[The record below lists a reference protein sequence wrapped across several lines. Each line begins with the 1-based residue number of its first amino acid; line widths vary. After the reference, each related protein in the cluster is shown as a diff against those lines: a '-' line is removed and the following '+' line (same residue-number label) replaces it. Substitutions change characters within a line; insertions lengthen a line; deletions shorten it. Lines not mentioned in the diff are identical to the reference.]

1 MKIISDSSG
10 YSRANLGEAFFG
22 NADGAH
28 ARNMEQGSDA
38 LLRAIW
44 RRHPRIMHYAAKA
57 GRNVVVP
64 GVGFAK

>member
-1 MKIISDSSG
+1 MEDNMDTFRDSAHH
-10 YSRANLGEAFFG
+10 ANMA
-22 NADGAH
+22 
-28 ARNMEQGSDA
+28 QGSAA

-44 RRHPRIMHYAAKA
+44 KRHPRIMYFAAKA

>member
-1 MKIISDSSG
+1 MNVFS
-10 YSRANLGEAFFG
+10 EAY
-22 NADGAH
+22 H
-28 ARNMEQGSDA
+28 ERNMAQGSDA

-44 RRHPRIMHYAAKA
+44 RRHPRIMHHAAKA